1 MNIPLEPR
9 KPIEGIAPKAPQ
21 SEQRH
26 YIARVLSP
34 FRFWRVVKVA
44 ATLNR
49 SKGVSGLAV
58 GQFLVPKGY
67 PGSGILRGAQNI
79 SKTLTYRSN
88 AAEYTRLMDE
98 ERTLRNNRRQ
108 RASEWSNLVKSDAVE
123 QL

>member
-9 KPIEGIAPKAPQ
+9 KPITGVASPAAK
-21 SEQRH
+21 H
-26 YIARVLSP
+26 YIPRVLSP

-58 GQFLVPKGY
+58 AQFLVPYGY

-79 SKTLTYRSN
+79 AKTLTYRSN

-98 ERTLRNNRRQ
+98 ERALRNKRRQ
-108 RASEWSNLVKSDAVE
+108 WAQLDEVNASAV
-123 QL
+123 